1 MRNIMPVWTFYALL
15 ALFFYGLWGFYP
27 KLATM
32 HLDAKSILVYEVIGI
47 ILAWGIIVMVLPG
60 KVAVSSKGILFAI
73 ITGVAGMIGTY
84 FFLQAL
90 KYGKASVVILFT
102 SLYPMFSLL
111 LVLIILKEPLNL
123 KQIIAAILAVSAL
136 ILFSIA

>member
-1 MRNIMPVWTFYALL
+1 MPVWVIYALL

-27 KLATM
+27 KLATL

-47 ILAWGIIVMVLPG
+47 VLAWAIIVAVLPG
-60 KVAVSSKGILFAI
+60 KVAMNGKGILFAV
-73 ITGVAGMIGTY
+73 ITGVVGMIGTY

-111 LVLIILKEPLNL
+111 LVLFVLKEPLNL
-123 KQIIAAILAVSAL
+123 KQIIAAILAVAAL
-136 ILFSIA
+136 VLFSVS

>member
-1 MRNIMPVWTFYALL
+1 MPLWTIYALL

-47 ILAWGIIVMVLPG
+47 FIAWGIIVAVLPG
-60 KVAVSSKGILFAI
+60 KIAFSSKGILFAI

-90 KYGKASVVILFT
+90 KYGKASIVILFT
-102 SLYPMFSLL
+102 SLYPMISLL
-111 LVLIILKEPLNL
+111 LVLTILKEPLNL
-123 KQIIAAILAVSAL
+123 KQIIAVILAISAL
-136 ILFSIA
+136 VLFSLS